1 VIGGFSLMLCNVQ
14 HLPPPPPLS
23 GHLCLVLGKMFIQI
37 IV

>member
-1 VIGGFSLMLCNVQ
+1 MIGGFSLMLCNVQ
-14 HLPPPPPLS
+14 HLPHPPLS